1 MSGGHVRE
9 ASEPHEVVGSLRV
22 AKLSEYIHSDRFL
35 SFDELTVEQVDQR
48 VALTSMEQVLT
59 EFDQVGAGVLS
70 GGHRLL
76 TCRYPYLGWQDR

>member
-1 MSGGHVRE
+1 MSGGHVWE
-9 ASEPHEVVGSLRV
+9 ATEPHEVVGSLRV

-35 SFDELTVEQVDQR
+35 SFDELTVKHVDQG
-48 VALTSMEQVLT
+48 VALSSVEQVLT

-76 TCRYPYLGWQDR
+76 TCRYPYRG